1 MSQKHLLINKGID
14 MKRTT
19 QKLSLF
25 ITSLYTN
32 ILFGAAGGDGFK
44 ISPPG
49 EIIDHNNYVHH
60 GMNTAEYIVKGGAG
74 IFSLVCFVQAA
85 SFARQGRYANCVG
98 SLVGGV
104 IAAAAVFLTGKFSQ

>member
-1 MSQKHLLINKGID
+1 MWQKRSLINKEID
-14 MKRTT
+14 MKKRI

-25 ITSLYTN
+25 ITSLYSN
-32 ILFGAAGGDGFK
+32 SIFGASGDGFK